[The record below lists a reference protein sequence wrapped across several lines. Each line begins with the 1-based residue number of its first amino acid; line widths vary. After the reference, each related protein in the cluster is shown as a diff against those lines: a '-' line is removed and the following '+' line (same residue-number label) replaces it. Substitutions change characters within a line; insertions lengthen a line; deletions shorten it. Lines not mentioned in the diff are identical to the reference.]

1 MITKVGTTDFPSE
14 NGLSEREREEVPAEG
29 LEPTRSCDHWILS
42 PARLPF
48 RHAGLLE
55 GAKEYEFRGEPQTVP
70 TKSSGCRL
78 RGGPKISRKM
88 IASCRLNVDLSI
100 AAMCKRF
107 VLGCAPA
114 G

>member
-1 MITKVGTTDFPSE
+1 MFAHARGVSLRTK
-14 NGLSEREREEVPAEG
+14 GLRR
-29 LEPTRSCDHWILS
+29 ILS

-55 GAKEYEFRGEPQTVP
+55 GAKEYEFRGEPQTAP

-88 IASCRLNVDLSI
+88 IASCRLNVDLNI